1 MWNMIITCNISAIH
15 LQMCPIYILP
25 SFASASGVSP
35 AVLGILIWNL
45 FSLVSEGICCNVLA
59 NWHCTSILSVH
70 LGKSKDNETNETN
83 NFFIIIFFL
92 YNKYFLG
99 LLPLPGTW
107 GASWRAEQQTDPL
120 PVLGPVEQ
128 MVTPVVFTKPSCTPP
143 LLFRYK
149 YQPLDHIRDYFGEQI
164 AIYFA
169 WLGEF
174 LSLDYNISFRESCY
188 TLVCNNL
195 QLFQL

>member
-1 MWNMIITCNISAIH
+1 MPHLHSALLCLWLWCQSSSCPSLAFSFETCSVWSVKEFVAIGWQIGTA
-15 LQMCPIYILP
+15 LQYFQFTLAKARIMKQMKQIY
-25 SFASASGVSP
+25 
-35 AVLGILIWNL
+35 
-45 FSLVSEGICCNVLA
+45 
-59 NWHCTSILSVH
+59 
-70 LGKSKDNETNETN
+70 
-83 NFFIIIFFL
+83 FFITNIFL
-92 YNKYFLG
+92 YNKYILG

-128 MVTPVVFTKPSCTPP
+128 MVTTVVFTKPNCKPL

>member
-1 MWNMIITCNISAIH
+1 MWNMIITFNISAIH

-25 SFASASGVSP
+25 SSVSP
-35 AVLGILIWNL
+35 AVVPPWHSHLKLVQFGQWRNL
-45 FSLVSEGICCNVLA
+45 LPVALCWQIGTALQYFQFTLA
-59 NWHCTSILSVH
+59 KARIM
-70 LGKSKDNETNETN
+70 KQMKQIY
-83 NFFIIIFFL
+83 FFITNIFL

-120 PVLGPVEQ
+120 PVLGPMEQ
-128 MVTPVVFTKPSCTPP
+128 MVTPVVFTKPNCKPL